1 MTVGTIKPLDQH
13 VVELLA
19 NARLDVTV
27 EEHSVVGGL
36 GGLLAEELLDRG
48 ATPGLL
54 RLGAP
59 DGYPEADEQARL
71 LERAGLTPEG
81 IAASVLA
88 RLGSWRSA
96 ARRSRGPT
104 AP

>member
-1 MTVGTIKPLDQH
+1 M
-13 VVELLA
+13 
-19 NARLDVTV
+19 TV

-88 RLGSWRSA
+88 RLG
-96 ARRSRGPT
+96 
-104 AP
+104 